1 MTFLM
6 FFCALALSASAAW
19 YSIIGLTAI
28 FAAAKIPII
37 IMGATLEVS
46 KLVVASW
53 LYRNWK
59 EIPFLMKTYLT
70 GALLVLMFLTSMG
83 IFGFLSKSHADQSM
97 NSGDVLAKIEMLEQK
112 IQLEQT
118 KIDSAKTSLSQLDT
132 QVNEMIGRSTS
143 TRAIN
148 RSITIRKQQ
157 DKERVALT
165 QSIEESQSRINEL
178 REELIPYKTQN
189 RQLDAEVGPIK
200 YIAALI
206 YGENADENL
215 LEKAI
220 RWVILL
226 IVGVFDPLAVVMLIA
241 ASWSMK
247 HRSDLESAS
256 GSGLGLVQESN
267 LDSVQDNTKP
277 KPNTESNLDCI
288 LDSFMDI
295 SQRTIITSDVN
306 RVKSNLSKEFGLSIE
321 EPKLEIPK
329 AKQESIFEEPKVE
342 ETQVEQLELEEP
354 EIEQN
359 AELVTKLDV
368 APEPIFD
375 SERTTKFNQEPS
387 NTTQNEPEG
396 AGDFWRSRPHRP
408 ITRR

>member
-6 FFCALALSASAAW
+6 FFCALALSTSAAW

-97 NSGDVLAKIEMLEQK
+97 NSGDVLAKIETLEQK

-118 KIDSAKTSLSQLDT
+118 KIDSAKTSLSQLDA
-132 QVNEMIGRSTS
+132 QVNEMIGRSAS
-143 TRAIN
+143 TRAVN

-157 DKERVALT
+157 GEERATLT
-165 QSIEESQSRINEL
+165 QSIQESQAKIDEL
-178 REELIPYKTQN
+178 REQLIPHKMQN
-189 RQLDAEVGPIK
+189 RQLEAEVGPIK

-206 YGENADENL
+206 YGENPDENL

-241 ASWSMK
+241 ANWSMR
-247 HRSDLESAS
+247 HRSESV
-256 GSGLGLVQESN
+256 SGLGLVQSIPQPITN
-267 LDSVQDNTKP
+267 L
-277 KPNTESNLDCI
+277 KPNTVSNLE
-288 LDSFMDI
+288 DSRIFNGFV
-295 SQRTIITSDVN
+295 QRTIITNDVN
-306 RVKSNLSKEFGLSIE
+306 HVKSNLSKEFGLPIE

-329 AKQESIFEEPKVE
+329 VKRESILE
-342 ETQVEQLELEEP
+342 ETRVKETRVEQLELEEP

-359 AELVTKLDV
+359 AELVAKLDAV
-368 APEPIFD
+368 PEPIFD
-375 SERTTKFNQEPS
+375 SEHTTKFNQELS
-387 NTTQNEPEG
+387 NITQNAPEDD
-396 AGDFWRSRPHRP
+396 GDFWRSRPHRP

>member
-28 FAAAKIPII
+28 FAAAKIPIV

-118 KIDSAKTSLSQLDT
+118 KIDSAKTTLAQLDA

-143 TRAIN
+143 TSAIN

-157 DKERVALT
+157 DKERSVLIR
-165 QSIEESQSRINEL
+165 SIEESQSRINEL
-178 REELIPYKTQN
+178 REELIPYKAQN
-189 RQLDAEVGPIK
+189 RQLEAEVGPIK

-206 YGENADENL
+206 YGENPDENL

-241 ASWSMK
+241 ANWSMR
-247 HRSDLESAS
+247 HRSESVSES

-277 KPNTESNLDCI
+277 KPNTVSNLE
-288 LDSFMDI
+288 DSRIFNGFV
-295 SQRTIITSDVN
+295 QRTIITNDVN
-306 RVKSNLSKEFGLSIE
+306 HVKSNLSKEFGLPIE

-329 AKQESIFEEPKVE
+329 AKQESILEETKVE
-342 ETQVEQLELEEP
+342 ETPVEQLELEEP

-359 AELVTKLDV
+359 VELVTKLDAV
-368 APEPIFD
+368 PEPIFD
-375 SERTTKFNQEPS
+375 SERTTKSNQESS
-387 NTTQNEPEG
+387 NVTRNAPED

>member
-6 FFCALALSASAAW
+6 FFCALALSTSAAW

-97 NSGDVLAKIEMLEQK
+97 SSGDVLAKIEMLEQK

-118 KIDSAKTSLSQLDT
+118 KIDSAKTTLAQLDA
-132 QVNEMIGRSTS
+132 QVNEMIDRSTS
-143 TRAIN
+143 TRAVN

-165 QSIEESQSRINEL
+165 QSIQESQAKIDEL
-178 REELIPYKTQN
+178 REQLIPHKMQN
-189 RQLDAEVGPIK
+189 RQLEAEVGPIK

-206 YGENADENL
+206 YGENPDENL

-241 ASWSMK
+241 ANWSMR
-247 HRSDLESAS
+247 HRSESVS
-256 GSGLGLVQESN
+256 ESGLGLVQSIPQPITN
-267 LDSVQDNTKP
+267 L
-277 KPNTESNLDCI
+277 KPNTVSNLE
-288 LDSFMDI
+288 DSRIFNGFV
-295 SQRTIITSDVN
+295 QRTIITNDVN
-306 RVKSNLSKEFGLSIE
+306 HVKSNLSKEFGLPIE

-329 AKQESIFEEPKVE
+329 AKQESILEEPKVE
-342 ETQVEQLELEEP
+342 ETRVEQLELEEP

-359 AELVTKLDV
+359 AELVTKLDG

-375 SERTTKFNQEPS
+375 SERTTKSNQESS
-387 NTTQNEPEG
+387 NVTRNAPED

>member
-70 GALLVLMFLTSMG
+70 GALLILMFLTSMG

-143 TRAIN
+143 TRAVN

-157 DKERVALT
+157 GEERITLT
-165 QSIEESQSRINEL
+165 QSIQESQAKIDEL
-178 REELIPYKTQN
+178 REQLIPHKMQN
-189 RQLDAEVGPIK
+189 RQLEAEVGPIK

-206 YGENADENL
+206 YGENPDENL

-241 ASWSMK
+241 ANWSMR
-247 HRSDLESAS
+247 HRSESVS
-256 GSGLGLVQESN
+256 ESGLGLVQSIPQPITN
-267 LDSVQDNTKP
+267 L
-277 KPNTESNLDCI
+277 KPNTVSNLE
-288 LDSFMDI
+288 DSRIFNGFV
-295 SQRTIITSDVN
+295 QRTIITNDVN
-306 RVKSNLSKEFGLSIE
+306 DVKSNLSKEFGLPIE

-329 AKQESIFEEPKVE
+329 AKQESILEEPKVE

-359 AELVTKLDV
+359 AELVTKLDG

-375 SERTTKFNQEPS
+375 SERTTKSNQGSS
-387 NTTQNEPEG
+387 NITQNAPEDD
-396 AGDFWRSRPHRP
+396 GDFWRSRPHRP
-408 ITRR
+408 ITRG

>member
-112 IQLEQT
+112 IQIEQS
-118 KIDSAKTSLSQLDT
+118 KIDSAKTTLAQLDA

-143 TRAIN
+143 TSAIN

-157 DKERVALT
+157 DKERTVLI

-189 RQLDAEVGPIK
+189 RQLEAEVGPIK

-206 YGENADENL
+206 YGENPDENL

-241 ASWSMK
+241 ANWSMR
-247 HRSDLESAS
+247 HRSESVS
-256 GSGLGLVQESN
+256 VSESGLGLVQSIPQPISN
-267 LDSVQDNTKP
+267 LKP
-277 KPNTESNLDCI
+277 KPNTVSNLE
-288 LDSFMDI
+288 DSRIFNGFV
-295 SQRTIITSDVN
+295 QRTIITNDVN
-306 RVKSNLSKEFGLSIE
+306 DVKSNLSKEFGLPIE

-329 AKQESIFEEPKVE
+329 AKQESMLEEPKVE
-342 ETQVEQLELEEP
+342 ETQVEQLELEEQ

-359 AELVTKLDV
+359 AELVTKLDG

-375 SERTTKFNQEPS
+375 SERTTKFNQESS
-387 NTTQNEPEG
+387 NTTQNEPED

>member
-118 KIDSAKTSLSQLDT
+118 KIDSANTTLSQLDA

-157 DKERVALT
+157 DKERSMLT
-165 QSIEESQSRINEL
+165 QSIQESQAKINRF

-189 RQLDAEVGPIK
+189 RQLEAEVGPIK

-206 YGENADENL
+206 YGENPDENL

-241 ASWSMK
+241 ANWSMR
-247 HRSDLESAS
+247 HRSESVSES

-277 KPNTESNLDCI
+277 KPNTVSNLE
-288 LDSFMDI
+288 DSRIFNGFV
-295 SQRTIITSDVN
+295 QRTIITNDVN
-306 RVKSNLSKEFGLSIE
+306 HVKSNLSKEFGLPIE

-329 AKQESIFEEPKVE
+329 AKQESILEEPKVE

-359 AELVTKLDV
+359 VELVTKLDAV
-368 APEPIFD
+368 PDPIFD
-375 SERTTKFNQEPS
+375 SKHTTKFNQEPS
-387 NTTQNEPEG
+387 NITQNAPED

>member
-118 KIDSAKTSLSQLDT
+118 KIDSAKTTLAQLDA

-143 TRAIN
+143 TSAIN

-157 DKERVALT
+157 DKERSVLI

-178 REELIPYKTQN
+178 REELVPYKTQN
-189 RQLDAEVGPIK
+189 RQLEAEVGPIK

-241 ASWSMK
+241 ANWSMR
-247 HRSDLESAS
+247 HRSESVS
-256 GSGLGLVQESN
+256 ESGLGLVQSIPQPISN
-267 LDSVQDNTKP
+267 L
-277 KPNTESNLDCI
+277 KPNTVSNLE
-288 LDSFMDI
+288 DSRIFNGFV
-295 SQRTIITSDVN
+295 QRTIITNDVN
-306 RVKSNLSKEFGLSIE
+306 HVKSNLSKEFGLSIE

-329 AKQESIFEEPKVE
+329 AKQESILEETKVE
-342 ETQVEQLELEEP
+342 ETQVEQLELEP

-359 AELVTKLDV
+359 VELVTKLDV
-368 APEPIFD
+368 VPDPIFD
-375 SERTTKFNQEPS
+375 SERTTKFNQESS
-387 NTTQNEPEG
+387 NTTQNEPED

>member
-28 FAAAKIPII
+28 FAAAKIPIV

-97 NSGDVLAKIEMLEQK
+97 NFGDVLAKIEMLEQK

-118 KIDSAKTSLSQLDT
+118 KIDSAKTTLAQLDT

-143 TRAIN
+143 TSAIN

-157 DKERVALT
+157 DKERTVLI

-189 RQLDAEVGPIK
+189 RQLEAEVGPIK

-206 YGENADENL
+206 YGENPDENL

-241 ASWSMK
+241 ANWSMR
-247 HRSDLESAS
+247 HRSESVS
-256 GSGLGLVQESN
+256 ESGLGLVQSIPQPISN
-267 LDSVQDNTKP
+267 LKP
-277 KPNTESNLDCI
+277 KPNTVSNLE
-288 LDSFMDI
+288 DSRIFNGFV
-295 SQRTIITSDVN
+295 QRTIITNDVN
-306 RVKSNLSKEFGLSIE
+306 DVKSNLSKEFGLPIE

-329 AKQESIFEEPKVE
+329 AKQESMLEEPKVE
-342 ETQVEQLELEEP
+342 ETQVEQLELEEQ

-359 AELVTKLDV
+359 AELVTKLDG

-375 SERTTKFNQEPS
+375 SEHTTKSNQESS
-387 NTTQNEPEG
+387 NITQNAPEDD
-396 AGDFWRSRPHRP
+396 GDFWRSRPHRP
-408 ITRR
+408 ITRG

>member
-6 FFCALALSASAAW
+6 FFCALALSTSAAW

-118 KIDSAKTSLSQLDT
+118 KIDSAKTTLAQLDA
-132 QVNEMIGRSTS
+132 QVNEMIGRSAS
-143 TRAIN
+143 TRAVN

-157 DKERVALT
+157 DEERVTLT
-165 QSIEESQSRINEL
+165 QSIQESQAKIDEL
-178 REELIPYKTQN
+178 REQLIPHKMQN
-189 RQLDAEVGPIK
+189 RQLEAEVGPIK

-206 YGENADENL
+206 YGENPDENL

-241 ASWSMK
+241 ANWSMR
-247 HRSDLESAS
+247 HESVS
-256 GSGLGLVQESN
+256 ESGLGLVQSIPQPISN
-267 LDSVQDNTKP
+267 L
-277 KPNTESNLDCI
+277 KPNTVSNLE
-288 LDSFMDI
+288 DSRIFNGFV
-295 SQRTIITSDVN
+295 QRTIITNDVN
-306 RVKSNLSKEFGLSIE
+306 HVKSNLSKEFGLPIE

-329 AKQESIFEEPKVE
+329 AKQESILEEPKVE

-359 AELVTKLDV
+359 AELVTKLDG

-375 SERTTKFNQEPS
+375 SERTTKSNQESS
-387 NTTQNEPEG
+387 NITQNAPEDD
-396 AGDFWRSRPHRP
+396 GDFWRSRPHRP
-408 ITRR
+408 ITRG

>member
-28 FAAAKIPII
+28 FAAAKIPIV

-118 KIDSAKTSLSQLDT
+118 KIDSAKTTLAQLDA

-143 TRAIN
+143 TSAIN

-157 DKERVALT
+157 DKERSVLIR
-165 QSIEESQSRINEL
+165 SIEESQFRINEL
-178 REELIPYKTQN
+178 REELIPYKAQN
-189 RQLDAEVGPIK
+189 RQLEAEVGPIK

-206 YGENADENL
+206 YGENPDENL

-241 ASWSMK
+241 ANWSMR
-247 HRSDLESAS
+247 HRSESVSES

-277 KPNTESNLDCI
+277 KPNTVSNLE
-288 LDSFMDI
+288 DSRIFNGFV
-295 SQRTIITSDVN
+295 QRTIITNDVN
-306 RVKSNLSKEFGLSIE
+306 HVKSNLSKEFGLPIE

-329 AKQESIFEEPKVE
+329 AKQESILEETKVE
-342 ETQVEQLELEEP
+342 ETPVEQLELEEP

-359 AELVTKLDV
+359 VELVTKLDAV
-368 APEPIFD
+368 PEPIFD
-375 SERTTKFNQEPS
+375 SERTTKSNQESS
-387 NTTQNEPEG
+387 NVTRNAPED

>member
-28 FAAAKIPII
+28 FAAAKIPIV

-118 KIDSAKTSLSQLDT
+118 KIDSAKTTLAQLDA

-143 TRAIN
+143 TSAIN

-157 DKERVALT
+157 DKERTVLI

-189 RQLDAEVGPIK
+189 RQLEAEVGPIK

-206 YGENADENL
+206 YGENPDENL

-241 ASWSMK
+241 ANWSMR
-247 HRSDLESAS
+247 HRSESVS
-256 GSGLGLVQESN
+256 VSESGLGLVQSIPQPISN
-267 LDSVQDNTKP
+267 LKP
-277 KPNTESNLDCI
+277 KPNTVSNLE
-288 LDSFMDI
+288 DSRIFNGFV
-295 SQRTIITSDVN
+295 QRTIITNDVN
-306 RVKSNLSKEFGLSIE
+306 RVKSNLSKEFGLPIE

-329 AKQESIFEEPKVE
+329 AKQESMLEEPKVE
-342 ETQVEQLELEEP
+342 ETQVEQLELEEQ

-359 AELVTKLDV
+359 AELVTKLDG

-375 SERTTKFNQEPS
+375 SEHTTKSNQESS
-387 NTTQNEPEG
+387 NITQNAPEDD
-396 AGDFWRSRPHRP
+396 GDFWRSRPHRP
-408 ITRR
+408 ITRG

>member
-59 EIPFLMKTYLT
+59 DIPFLMKTYLT

-112 IQLEQT
+112 IQIEQS
-118 KIDSAKTSLSQLDT
+118 KIDSAKTTLAQLDA

-143 TRAIN
+143 TSAIN

-157 DKERVALT
+157 DKERSVLI

-178 REELIPYKTQN
+178 REELVPYKTQN
-189 RQLDAEVGPIK
+189 RQLEAEVGPIK

-241 ASWSMK
+241 ANWSMR
-247 HRSDLESAS
+247 HRSESVS
-256 GSGLGLVQESN
+256 ESGLGLVQSIPQPISN
-267 LDSVQDNTKP
+267 L
-277 KPNTESNLDCI
+277 KPNTVSNLE
-288 LDSFMDI
+288 DSRIFNGFV
-295 SQRTIITSDVN
+295 QRTIITNDVN
-306 RVKSNLSKEFGLSIE
+306 HVKSNLSKEFGLSIE

-329 AKQESIFEEPKVE
+329 AKQESILEETKVE
-342 ETQVEQLELEEP
+342 ETQVEQLELEP

-359 AELVTKLDV
+359 VELVTKLDV
-368 APEPIFD
+368 VPDPIFD
-375 SERTTKFNQEPS
+375 SERTTKFNQESS
-387 NTTQNEPEG
+387 NTTQNEPED

>member
-6 FFCALALSASAAW
+6 FFCALALSTSAAW

-37 IMGATLEVS
+37 IMGATLEIS

-59 EIPFLMKTYLT
+59 EIPFLMKSYLT

-97 NSGDVLAKIEMLEQK
+97 NSGDVITQIEMLEQK
-112 IQLEQT
+112 IQIEQS
-118 KIDSAKTSLSQLDT
+118 KIDSAKTTLAQLDA

-143 TRAIN
+143 TSAIN

-157 DKERVALT
+157 DKERSALI

-178 REELIPYKTQN
+178 RETLIPYKTQN
-189 RQLDAEVGPIK
+189 RQLEAEVGPIK

-206 YGENADENL
+206 YGENVDENL

-241 ASWSMK
+241 ANWSMK
-247 HRSDLESAS
+247 HRSDLESVS
-256 GSGLGLVQESN
+256 ESGLGLVQSIPHPITNLNPNAGSN
-267 LDSVQDNTKP
+267 LEDSRIFNGFV
-277 KPNTESNLDCI
+277 
-288 LDSFMDI
+288 
-295 SQRTIITSDVN
+295 QRTIITNDVN
-306 RVKSNLSKEFGLSIE
+306 CVKSNLSKEFGLPIE

-329 AKQESIFEEPKVE
+329 VKRESILE
-342 ETQVEQLELEEP
+342 ETRVKETRVEQLELEEP

-359 AELVTKLDV
+359 AELVAKLDAV
-368 APEPIFD
+368 PEPIFD
-375 SERTTKFNQEPS
+375 SEHTTKFNQELS
-387 NTTQNEPEG
+387 NITQNAPEDD
-396 AGDFWRSRPHRP
+396 GDFWRSRPHRP

>member
-6 FFCALALSASAAW
+6 LFCALALSASAAW

-28 FAAAKIPII
+28 FAAAKLPII

-118 KIDSAKTSLSQLDT
+118 KIDSAKTTLAQLDT

-143 TRAIN
+143 TSAIN

-157 DKERVALT
+157 DKERTVLI

-189 RQLDAEVGPIK
+189 RQLEAEVGPIK

-206 YGENADENL
+206 YGENPDENL

-241 ASWSMK
+241 ANWSMR
-247 HRSDLESAS
+247 HRSESVS
-256 GSGLGLVQESN
+256 VSESGLGLVQSIPQPISN
-267 LDSVQDNTKP
+267 LKP
-277 KPNTESNLDCI
+277 KPNTVSNLE
-288 LDSFMDI
+288 DSRIFNGFV
-295 SQRTIITSDVN
+295 QRTIITNDVN
-306 RVKSNLSKEFGLSIE
+306 LVKSNLSKEFGLPIE

-329 AKQESIFEEPKVE
+329 AKQESMLEEPKVE
-342 ETQVEQLELEEP
+342 ETQVEQLELEEQ

-359 AELVTKLDV
+359 AELVTKLDG

-375 SERTTKFNQEPS
+375 SERTTKFNRESS
-387 NTTQNEPEG
+387 NTTQNEPED

>member
-28 FAAAKIPII
+28 FAAAKIPIV

-97 NSGDVLAKIEMLEQK
+97 NSGEVIAQIEMLEQK
-112 IQLEQT
+112 IQIEQS
-118 KIDSAKTSLSQLDT
+118 KIDSAKTTLVQLDT

-143 TRAIN
+143 TSAIN

-157 DKERVALT
+157 DKERSVLIR
-165 QSIEESQSRINEL
+165 SIEESQSRINEL
-178 REELIPYKTQN
+178 REELIPYKAQN

-206 YGENADENL
+206 YGENPDENL

-241 ASWSMK
+241 ANWSMR
-247 HRSDLESAS
+247 HRSESVTVS
-256 GSGLGLVQESN
+256 ESGLGLVQSIPQPITN
-267 LDSVQDNTKP
+267 L
-277 KPNTESNLDCI
+277 KPNTVSNLE
-288 LDSFMDI
+288 DSRIFNGFV
-295 SQRTIITSDVN
+295 QRTIITNDVN
-306 RVKSNLSKEFGLSIE
+306 HVKSNLSKEFGLPIE

-329 AKQESIFEEPKVE
+329 AKQESILEEPKVE
-342 ETQVEQLELEEP
+342 ETQVEQLELEEQ

-359 AELVTKLDV
+359 VELVTKLDAV
-368 APEPIFD
+368 PEPIFD
-375 SERTTKFNQEPS
+375 SEHTTKSNQESS
-387 NTTQNEPEG
+387 NVTRNAPED

>member
-53 LYRNWK
+53 LYRKWK
-59 EIPFLMKTYLT
+59 DIPFLMKTYLT

-118 KIDSAKTSLSQLDT
+118 KIDSANTTLSQLDA

-157 DKERVALT
+157 DKERSMLT
-165 QSIEESQSRINEL
+165 QSIQESQAKMNGF

-189 RQLDAEVGPIK
+189 RQLEAEVGPIK

-241 ASWSMK
+241 ANWSMR
-247 HRSDLESAS
+247 HRSESVS
-256 GSGLGLVQESN
+256 ESGLGLVQSIPQPITN
-267 LDSVQDNTKP
+267 L
-277 KPNTESNLDCI
+277 KPNTVSNLE
-288 LDSFMDI
+288 DSGIFNGFV
-295 SQRTIITSDVN
+295 QRTIITNDVN
-306 RVKSNLSKEFGLSIE
+306 HVKSNLSKEFGLSIE

-329 AKQESIFEEPKVE
+329 AKQESTLEETKVE
-342 ETQVEQLELEEP
+342 ETQIEQLELEEQ

-359 AELVTKLDV
+359 AELVTKLAS
-368 APEPIFD
+368 APDPTLD
-375 SERTTKFNQEPS
+375 SKHTTRVNQES
-387 NTTQNEPEG
+387 SDITRNEPED

>member
-97 NSGDVLAKIEMLEQK
+97 SSGDVLAKIEMLEQK

-118 KIDSAKTSLSQLDT
+118 KIDSAKTTLAQLDA
-132 QVNEMIGRSTS
+132 QVNEMIDRSTS
-143 TRAIN
+143 TRAVN

-165 QSIEESQSRINEL
+165 QSIQESQAKIDEL
-178 REELIPYKTQN
+178 REQLIPHKMQN
-189 RQLDAEVGPIK
+189 RQLEAEVGPIK

-206 YGENADENL
+206 YGENPDENL

-241 ASWSMK
+241 ANWSMR
-247 HRSDLESAS
+247 HRSESVSES

-277 KPNTESNLDCI
+277 KPNTVSNLE
-288 LDSFMDI
+288 DSRIFNGFV
-295 SQRTIITSDVN
+295 QRTIITNDVN
-306 RVKSNLSKEFGLSIE
+306 HVKSNLSKEFGLPIE

-329 AKQESIFEEPKVE
+329 AKQESILEETKVE
-342 ETQVEQLELEEP
+342 ETPVEQLELEEP

-359 AELVTKLDV
+359 VELVTKLDAV
-368 APEPIFD
+368 PEPIFD
-375 SERTTKFNQEPS
+375 SERTTKSNQESS
-387 NTTQNEPEG
+387 NVTRNAPED

>member
-118 KIDSAKTSLSQLDT
+118 KIDSANTTLSQLDA

-157 DKERVALT
+157 DKERSMLT
-165 QSIEESQSRINEL
+165 QSIQESQAKINRF

-189 RQLDAEVGPIK
+189 RQLEAEVGPIK

-241 ASWSMK
+241 ANWSMR
-247 HRSDLESAS
+247 HRSESVS
-256 GSGLGLVQESN
+256 VSESGLGLVQSIPQPISN
-267 LDSVQDNTKP
+267 L
-277 KPNTESNLDCI
+277 KPNTVSNLE
-288 LDSFMDI
+288 DSRIFNGFV
-295 SQRTIITSDVN
+295 QRTIITNDVN
-306 RVKSNLSKEFGLSIE
+306 HVKSNLSKEFGLSIE

-329 AKQESIFEEPKVE
+329 AKQESILEETKVE
-342 ETQVEQLELEEP
+342 ETQVEQLELEP

-359 AELVTKLDV
+359 VELVTKLDV
-368 APEPIFD
+368 VPDPIFD
-375 SERTTKFNQEPS
+375 SKHTTKFNQEPS
-387 NTTQNEPEG
+387 NMIQNAPED

>member
-6 FFCALALSASAAW
+6 FFCALALSTSAAW

-37 IMGATLEVS
+37 IMGATLEIS

-59 EIPFLMKTYLT
+59 EIPFLMKSYLT

-97 NSGDVLAKIEMLEQK
+97 NSGDVIAQIEMLEQR
-112 IQLEQT
+112 IQIEQS
-118 KIDSAKTSLSQLDT
+118 KIDSAKTTLAQLDA

-143 TRAIN
+143 TSAIN

-157 DKERVALT
+157 DKERSMLIE
-165 QSIEESQSRINEL
+165 SIQESQTKINGFS
-178 REELIPYKTQN
+178 EELIPYKAQN
-189 RQLDAEVGPIK
+189 RQLEAEVGPIK

-206 YGENADENL
+206 YGENVDENL

-247 HRSDLESAS
+247 HRSESVS
-256 GSGLGLVQESN
+256 KSVSESDLGLVQSIPRPITNLNPNAESN
-267 LDSVQDNTKP
+267 LEDSRIFNGFV
-277 KPNTESNLDCI
+277 
-288 LDSFMDI
+288 
-295 SQRTIITSDVN
+295 QRTIITNDVN
-306 RVKSNLSKEFGLSIE
+306 HVKSNLSKEFGLSIE

-329 AKQESIFEEPKVE
+329 AKQESILEETKVE

-359 AELVTKLDV
+359 AELVAKLDAV
-368 APEPIFD
+368 PEPIFD
-375 SERTTKFNQEPS
+375 SEHTTKFNQELS
-387 NTTQNEPEG
+387 NITQNAPEDD
-396 AGDFWRSRPHRP
+396 GDFWRSRPHRP

>member
-28 FAAAKIPII
+28 FAAAKIPIV

-118 KIDSAKTSLSQLDT
+118 KIDSAKTTLAQLDT

-143 TRAIN
+143 TSAIN

-157 DKERVALT
+157 DKERTVLI

-189 RQLDAEVGPIK
+189 RQLEAEVGPIK

-206 YGENADENL
+206 YGENPDENL

-241 ASWSMK
+241 ANWSMR
-247 HRSDLESAS
+247 HRSESVS
-256 GSGLGLVQESN
+256 ESGLGLVQSIPQPISN
-267 LDSVQDNTKP
+267 LKPKP
-277 KPNTESNLDCI
+277 KPNTVSNLE
-288 LDSFMDI
+288 DSRIFNGFV
-295 SQRTIITSDVN
+295 QRTIITNDVN
-306 RVKSNLSKEFGLSIE
+306 LVKSNLSKEFGLPIE

-329 AKQESIFEEPKVE
+329 AKQESMLEEPKVE
-342 ETQVEQLELEEP
+342 ETQVEQLELEEQ

-359 AELVTKLDV
+359 AELVTKLDG

-375 SERTTKFNQEPS
+375 SERTTKFNQESS
-387 NTTQNEPEG
+387 NTTQNEPED

>member
-28 FAAAKIPII
+28 FAAAKLPIV

-118 KIDSAKTSLSQLDT
+118 KIDSAKTTLAQLDT

-143 TRAIN
+143 TSAIN

-157 DKERVALT
+157 DKERTVLI

-189 RQLDAEVGPIK
+189 RQLEAEVGPIK

-206 YGENADENL
+206 YGENPDENL

-241 ASWSMK
+241 ANWSMR
-247 HRSDLESAS
+247 HRSESVS
-256 GSGLGLVQESN
+256 ESGLGLVQSIPQPISN
-267 LDSVQDNTKP
+267 LKP
-277 KPNTESNLDCI
+277 KPNTVSNLE
-288 LDSFMDI
+288 DSRIFNGFV
-295 SQRTIITSDVN
+295 QRTIITNDVN
-306 RVKSNLSKEFGLSIE
+306 LVKSNLSKEFGLPIE

-329 AKQESIFEEPKVE
+329 AKQESMLEEPKVE
-342 ETQVEQLELEEP
+342 ETQVEQLELEEQ

-359 AELVTKLDV
+359 AELVTKLDG

-375 SERTTKFNQEPS
+375 SERTTKFNQESS
-387 NTTQNEPEG
+387 NTTQNEPED

>member
-28 FAAAKIPII
+28 FAAAKIPIV

-70 GALLVLMFLTSMG
+70 GALLALMFLTSMG

-97 NSGDVLAKIEMLEQK
+97 SSGDVLAKIEMLEQK

-118 KIDSAKTSLSQLDT
+118 KIDSAKTTLAQLDA
-132 QVNEMIGRSTS
+132 QVNEMIDRSTS
-143 TRAIN
+143 TRAVN

-165 QSIEESQSRINEL
+165 QSIQESQAKIDEL
-178 REELIPYKTQN
+178 REQLIPHKMQN
-189 RQLDAEVGPIK
+189 RQLEAEVGPIK

-206 YGENADENL
+206 YGENPDENL

-241 ASWSMK
+241 ANWSMR
-247 HRSDLESAS
+247 HRSESVSES

-277 KPNTESNLDCI
+277 KPNTVSNLE
-288 LDSFMDI
+288 DSRIFNGFV
-295 SQRTIITSDVN
+295 QRTIITNDVN
-306 RVKSNLSKEFGLSIE
+306 HVKSNLSKEFGLPIE

-329 AKQESIFEEPKVE
+329 AKQESILEEPKVE
-342 ETQVEQLELEEP
+342 ETRVEQLELEEQ

-359 AELVTKLDV
+359 AELVTKLEV
-368 APEPIFD
+368 VPEPIFD
-375 SERTTKFNQEPS
+375 SEHTTKSKQESS
-387 NTTQNEPEG
+387 NITQNAPEDD
-396 AGDFWRSRPHRP
+396 GDFWRSRPHRP

>member
-28 FAAAKIPII
+28 FAAAKIPIV

-112 IQLEQT
+112 IQIEQS
-118 KIDSAKTSLSQLDT
+118 KIDSAKTTLAQLDA

-143 TRAIN
+143 TSAIN

-157 DKERVALT
+157 DKERITLT
-165 QSIEESQSRINEL
+165 QSIQESQAKIDEL
-178 REELIPYKTQN
+178 REQLIPHKMQN
-189 RQLDAEVGPIK
+189 RQLEAEVGPIK

-206 YGENADENL
+206 YGENPDENL

-241 ASWSMK
+241 ANWSMR
-247 HRSDLESAS
+247 HRSESVTVS
-256 GSGLGLVQESN
+256 ESGLGLVQSIPQPITN
-267 LDSVQDNTKP
+267 L
-277 KPNTESNLDCI
+277 KPNTVSNLE
-288 LDSFMDI
+288 DSRIFNGFV
-295 SQRTIITSDVN
+295 QRTIITNDVN
-306 RVKSNLSKEFGLSIE
+306 HVKSNLSKEFGLPIE

-329 AKQESIFEEPKVE
+329 AKQESILEEPKVE

-359 AELVTKLDV
+359 VELVTKLDAV
-368 APEPIFD
+368 PEPIFD
-375 SERTTKFNQEPS
+375 SERTTKSNQESS
-387 NTTQNEPEG
+387 NVTRNAPED

>member
-118 KIDSAKTSLSQLDT
+118 KIDSAKTSLSQLDA

-157 DKERVALT
+157 DKERITLT
-165 QSIEESQSRINEL
+165 QSIQESQAKIDEL
-178 REELIPYKTQN
+178 REQLIPHKMQN
-189 RQLDAEVGPIK
+189 RQLEAEVGPIK

-206 YGENADENL
+206 YGENPDENL

-277 KPNTESNLDCI
+277 KPNTVSNLE
-288 LDSFMDI
+288 DSRIFNGFV
-295 SQRTIITSDVN
+295 QRTIITNDVN
-306 RVKSNLSKEFGLSIE
+306 HVKSNLSKEFGLPIE

-329 AKQESIFEEPKVE
+329 AKQESILEETKVE
-342 ETQVEQLELEEP
+342 ETPVEQLELEEP
-354 EIEQN
+354 EIERN
-359 AELVTKLDV
+359 VELVTKLDAV
-368 APEPIFD
+368 PEPIFD
-375 SERTTKFNQEPS
+375 SERTTKSNQESS
-387 NTTQNEPEG
+387 NITQNAPEG

>member
-97 NSGDVLAKIEMLEQK
+97 NSGDVIAQIEMLEQK
-112 IQLEQT
+112 IQIEQS
-118 KIDSAKTSLSQLDT
+118 KIDSAKTTLTQLDA

-143 TRAIN
+143 TSAIN

-157 DKERVALT
+157 DKERSMLM
-165 QSIEESQSRINEL
+165 QSIQESQTKINGFS
-178 REELIPYKTQN
+178 EELIPYKAQN
-189 RQLDAEVGPIK
+189 RQLEAEVGPIK

-206 YGENADENL
+206 YGENPDENL

-241 ASWSMK
+241 ANWSMK
-247 HRSDLESAS
+247 HRSESVSES
-256 GSGLGLVQESN
+256 GLGLGLVQSIPHPITNLNPNAESN
-267 LDSVQDNTKP
+267 LEDSRIFNGFV
-277 KPNTESNLDCI
+277 
-288 LDSFMDI
+288 
-295 SQRTIITSDVN
+295 QRTIITNDVN
-306 RVKSNLSKEFGLSIE
+306 CVKSNLSKEFGLSIE

-329 AKQESIFEEPKVE
+329 AKQESILEETKVE
-342 ETQVEQLELEEP
+342 ETKVEQLELEDP

-359 AELVTKLDV
+359 AELVTKLDAV
-368 APEPIFD
+368 PEPIFD
-375 SERTTKFNQEPS
+375 SEHTTKFDQESS
-387 NTTQNEPEG
+387 NITQNAPG
-396 AGDFWRSRPHRP
+396 DDGDFWRSRPHRP

>member
-28 FAAAKIPII
+28 FAAAKIPIV

-97 NSGDVLAKIEMLEQK
+97 NSGEVLAKIEMLEQK

-118 KIDSAKTSLSQLDT
+118 KIDSAKTTLAQLDT

-143 TRAIN
+143 TSAIN

-157 DKERVALT
+157 DKERTVLI

-189 RQLDAEVGPIK
+189 RQLEAEVGPIK

-206 YGENADENL
+206 YGENPDENL

-241 ASWSMK
+241 ANWSMR
-247 HRSDLESAS
+247 HRSESVS
-256 GSGLGLVQESN
+256 ESGLGLVQSIPQPISN
-267 LDSVQDNTKP
+267 LKP
-277 KPNTESNLDCI
+277 KPNTVSNLE
-288 LDSFMDI
+288 DSRIFNGFV
-295 SQRTIITSDVN
+295 QRTIITNDVN
-306 RVKSNLSKEFGLSIE
+306 HVKSNLSKEFGLPIE

-329 AKQESIFEEPKVE
+329 AKQESMLEEPKVE
-342 ETQVEQLELEEP
+342 ETQVEQLELEEQ

-359 AELVTKLDV
+359 AELVTKLDG

-375 SERTTKFNQEPS
+375 SERTTKFNRESS
-387 NTTQNEPEG
+387 NTTQNEPED

>member
-97 NSGDVLAKIEMLEQK
+97 NSGDVIAQIEMLEQK
-112 IQLEQT
+112 IQIEQS
-118 KIDSAKTSLSQLDT
+118 KIDSAKTTLAQLDA

-143 TRAIN
+143 TSAIN

-157 DKERVALT
+157 DKERSVLI

-178 REELIPYKTQN
+178 REELIPYKAQN

-206 YGENADENL
+206 YGENPDENL

-241 ASWSMK
+241 ANWSMR
-247 HRSDLESAS
+247 HRSESVS
-256 GSGLGLVQESN
+256 ESGLGLVQSIPQPISN
-267 LDSVQDNTKP
+267 L
-277 KPNTESNLDCI
+277 KPNTISNLE
-288 LDSFMDI
+288 DSRIFNGFV
-295 SQRTIITSDVN
+295 QRTIITNDVN
-306 RVKSNLSKEFGLSIE
+306 HVKSNLSKEFGLSIE

-329 AKQESIFEEPKVE
+329 AKQESTLEEPKVE

-359 AELVTKLDV
+359 AELVTKLDG

-375 SERTTKFNQEPS
+375 SEYTTKSNQESS
-387 NTTQNEPEG
+387 NITQNAPEDD
-396 AGDFWRSRPHRP
+396 GDFWRSRPHRP

>member
-118 KIDSAKTSLSQLDT
+118 KIDSAKTSLSQLDA

-143 TRAIN
+143 TSAIN

-157 DKERVALT
+157 DKERSVLIR
-165 QSIEESQSRINEL
+165 SIEESQSRINEL
-178 REELIPYKTQN
+178 REELIPYKAQN
-189 RQLDAEVGPIK
+189 RQLEAEVGPIK

-206 YGENADENL
+206 YGENPDENL

-241 ASWSMK
+241 ANWSMR
-247 HRSDLESAS
+247 HRSESVS
-256 GSGLGLVQESN
+256 ESGLGLVQSIPQPISN
-267 LDSVQDNTKP
+267 L
-277 KPNTESNLDCI
+277 KPNTVSNLE
-288 LDSFMDI
+288 DSRIFNGFV
-295 SQRTIITSDVN
+295 QRTIITNDVN
-306 RVKSNLSKEFGLSIE
+306 HVKSNLSKEFGLPIE

-329 AKQESIFEEPKVE
+329 AKQESILEETKVE
-342 ETQVEQLELEEP
+342 ETPVEQLELEEP

-359 AELVTKLDV
+359 VELVTKLDG

-375 SERTTKFNQEPS
+375 SEHTTKSNQESS
-387 NTTQNEPEG
+387 NVTRNAPED

>member
-28 FAAAKIPII
+28 FAAAKIPIV

-97 NSGDVLAKIEMLEQK
+97 SSGDVLAKIEMLEQK

-118 KIDSAKTSLSQLDT
+118 KIDSAKTTLAQLDA
-132 QVNEMIGRSTS
+132 QVNEMIDRSTS
-143 TRAIN
+143 TRAVN

-165 QSIEESQSRINEL
+165 QSIQESQAKIDEL
-178 REELIPYKTQN
+178 REQLIPHKMQN
-189 RQLDAEVGPIK
+189 RQLEAEVGPIK

-206 YGENADENL
+206 YGENPDENL

-241 ASWSMK
+241 ANWSMR
-247 HRSDLESAS
+247 HRSESVSES

-277 KPNTESNLDCI
+277 KPNTVSNLE
-288 LDSFMDI
+288 DSRIFNGFV
-295 SQRTIITSDVN
+295 QRTIITNDVN
-306 RVKSNLSKEFGLSIE
+306 HVKSNLSKEFGLPIE

-329 AKQESIFEEPKVE
+329 AKQESILEETKVE
-342 ETQVEQLELEEP
+342 ETRVEQLELEEQ

-359 AELVTKLDV
+359 AELVTKLEV
-368 APEPIFD
+368 VPEPIFD
-375 SERTTKFNQEPS
+375 SEHTTKSKQESS
-387 NTTQNEPEG
+387 NVTQNAPEDD
-396 AGDFWRSRPHRP
+396 GDFWRSRPHRP

>member
-28 FAAAKIPII
+28 FAAAKLPIV

-112 IQLEQT
+112 IQIEQS
-118 KIDSAKTSLSQLDT
+118 KIDSAKTTLAQLDA

-143 TRAIN
+143 TSAIN

-157 DKERVALT
+157 DKERTVLI

-189 RQLDAEVGPIK
+189 RQLEAEVGPIK

-206 YGENADENL
+206 YGENPDENL

-241 ASWSMK
+241 ANWSMR
-247 HRSDLESAS
+247 HRSESVS
-256 GSGLGLVQESN
+256 VSESGLGLVQSIPQPISN
-267 LDSVQDNTKP
+267 LKP
-277 KPNTESNLDCI
+277 KPNTVSNLE
-288 LDSFMDI
+288 DSRIFNGFV
-295 SQRTIITSDVN
+295 QRTIITNDVN
-306 RVKSNLSKEFGLSIE
+306 LVKSNLSKEFGLPIE

-329 AKQESIFEEPKVE
+329 AKQESMLEEPKVE
-342 ETQVEQLELEEP
+342 ETQVEQLELEEQ

-359 AELVTKLDV
+359 AELVTKLDG

-375 SERTTKFNQEPS
+375 SERTTKFNQESS
-387 NTTQNEPEG
+387 NTTQNEPED

>member
-37 IMGATLEVS
+37 IMGATLEIS

-59 EIPFLMKTYLT
+59 EIPFLMKSYLT

-118 KIDSAKTSLSQLDT
+118 KIDSAKTSLSQLDA

-143 TRAIN
+143 TSAIN

-157 DKERVALT
+157 DKERITLT
-165 QSIEESQSRINEL
+165 QSIQESQAKIDEL
-178 REELIPYKTQN
+178 REQLIPHKMQN
-189 RQLDAEVGPIK
+189 RQLEAEVGPIK

-206 YGENADENL
+206 YGENPDENL

-241 ASWSMK
+241 ANWSMR
-247 HRSDLESAS
+247 HRSESVTVS
-256 GSGLGLVQESN
+256 ESGLGLVQSIPQPITNLKSNTVSN
-267 LDSVQDNTKP
+267 LEDSRIFNGFV
-277 KPNTESNLDCI
+277 
-288 LDSFMDI
+288 
-295 SQRTIITSDVN
+295 QRTIITNDVN
-306 RVKSNLSKEFGLSIE
+306 RVKSNLSKEFGLPIE

-329 AKQESIFEEPKVE
+329 AKQESILEETKVE
-342 ETQVEQLELEEP
+342 ETPVEQLELEEP
-354 EIEQN
+354 EIERN
-359 AELVTKLDV
+359 VELVTKLDAV
-368 APEPIFD
+368 PEPIFD
-375 SERTTKFNQEPS
+375 SERTTKSNQESS
-387 NTTQNEPEG
+387 NVTRNAPED

>member
-6 FFCALALSASAAW
+6 LFCALALSASAAW

-83 IFGFLSKSHADQSM
+83 IFGFLSKSHADQSV
-97 NSGDVLAKIEMLEQK
+97 NSGDVIAQIEMLEQK
-112 IQLEQT
+112 IQIEQS
-118 KIDSAKTSLSQLDT
+118 KIDSAKTTLAQLDT

-157 DKERVALT
+157 DKERITLT
-165 QSIEESQSRINEL
+165 QSIQESQAKIDEL
-178 REELIPYKTQN
+178 REQLIPHKMQN
-189 RQLDAEVGPIK
+189 RQLEAEVGPIK

-206 YGENADENL
+206 YGENPDENL

-241 ASWSMK
+241 ANWSMR
-247 HRSDLESAS
+247 HRSESVSES

-267 LDSVQDNTKP
+267 LDSVQDNTKS
-277 KPNTESNLDCI
+277 KPNTVSNLE
-288 LDSFMDI
+288 DSRIFNGFV
-295 SQRTIITSDVN
+295 QRTIITNDVN
-306 RVKSNLSKEFGLSIE
+306 HVKSNLSKEFGLPIE

-329 AKQESIFEEPKVE
+329 AKQESILEEPKVE
-342 ETQVEQLELEEP
+342 ETRVEQLELEEP

-359 AELVTKLDV
+359 AKLVTKLDG

-375 SERTTKFNQEPS
+375 SERTTKSNQESS
-387 NTTQNEPEG
+387 NITQNAPEG

>member
-28 FAAAKIPII
+28 FAAAKIPIV

-118 KIDSAKTSLSQLDT
+118 KIDSAKTTLAQLDT

-143 TRAIN
+143 TSAIN

-157 DKERVALT
+157 DKERTVLI

-189 RQLDAEVGPIK
+189 RQLEAEVGPIK

-206 YGENADENL
+206 YGENPDENL

-241 ASWSMK
+241 ANWSMR
-247 HRSDLESAS
+247 HRSESVS
-256 GSGLGLVQESN
+256 ESGLGLVQSIPQPISN
-267 LDSVQDNTKP
+267 LKP
-277 KPNTESNLDCI
+277 KPNTVSNLE
-288 LDSFMDI
+288 DSRIFNGFV
-295 SQRTIITSDVN
+295 QRTIITNDVN
-306 RVKSNLSKEFGLSIE
+306 LVKSNLSKEFGLPIE

-329 AKQESIFEEPKVE
+329 AKQESMLEEPKVE
-342 ETQVEQLELEEP
+342 ETQVEQLELEEQ

-359 AELVTKLDV
+359 AELVTKLDG

-375 SERTTKFNQEPS
+375 SERTTKFNQESS
-387 NTTQNEPEG
+387 NTTQNEPED

>member
-28 FAAAKIPII
+28 FAAAKIPIV

-118 KIDSAKTSLSQLDT
+118 KIDSAKTTLAQLDT

-143 TRAIN
+143 TSAIN

-157 DKERVALT
+157 DKERTVLI

-189 RQLDAEVGPIK
+189 RQLEAEVGPIK
-200 YIAALI
+200 HIAALI
-206 YGENADENL
+206 YGENPDENL

-241 ASWSMK
+241 ANWSMR
-247 HRSDLESAS
+247 HRSESVS
-256 GSGLGLVQESN
+256 ESGLGLVQSIPQPISN
-267 LDSVQDNTKP
+267 L
-277 KPNTESNLDCI
+277 KPNTVSNLE
-288 LDSFMDI
+288 DSRIFNGFV
-295 SQRTIITSDVN
+295 QRTIITNDVN
-306 RVKSNLSKEFGLSIE
+306 HVKSNLSKEFGLSIE

-329 AKQESIFEEPKVE
+329 AKQESILEETKVE

-359 AELVTKLDV
+359 VELVTKLEVVPD
-368 APEPIFD
+368 PIFD
-375 SERTTKFNQEPS
+375 SEHTTKSNQESS
-387 NTTQNEPEG
+387 NTTQNEPED

-408 ITRR
+408 ITRG

>member
-28 FAAAKIPII
+28 FAAAKIPIV

-118 KIDSAKTSLSQLDT
+118 KIDSAKTSLSQLDA

-143 TRAIN
+143 TSAIN

-157 DKERVALT
+157 DKERITLT
-165 QSIEESQSRINEL
+165 QSIQESQAKIDEL
-178 REELIPYKTQN
+178 REQLIPHKMQN
-189 RQLDAEVGPIK
+189 RQLEAEVGPIK

-206 YGENADENL
+206 YGENPDENL

-241 ASWSMK
+241 ANWSMR
-247 HRSDLESAS
+247 HRSESVTVS
-256 GSGLGLVQESN
+256 ESGLGLVQSIPQPITN
-267 LDSVQDNTKP
+267 L
-277 KPNTESNLDCI
+277 KPNTVSNLE
-288 LDSFMDI
+288 DSRIFNGFV
-295 SQRTIITSDVN
+295 QRTIITNDVN
-306 RVKSNLSKEFGLSIE
+306 RVKSNLSKEFGLPIE

-329 AKQESIFEEPKVE
+329 AKQESILEETKVE
-342 ETQVEQLELEEP
+342 ETPVEQLELEEP

-359 AELVTKLDV
+359 VELVTKLDAV
-368 APEPIFD
+368 PEPIFD
-375 SERTTKFNQEPS
+375 SERTTKSNQESS
-387 NTTQNEPEG
+387 NVTRNAPED

>member
-6 FFCALALSASAAW
+6 FFCALALSTSAAW

-37 IMGATLEVS
+37 IMGATLEIS

-59 EIPFLMKTYLT
+59 EIPFLMKSYLT

-97 NSGDVLAKIEMLEQK
+97 NSGDVITQIEMLEQK
-112 IQLEQT
+112 IQIEQS
-118 KIDSAKTSLSQLDT
+118 KIDSAKTTLAQLDA

-143 TRAIN
+143 TSAIN

-157 DKERVALT
+157 DKERSALI

-178 REELIPYKTQN
+178 RETLIPYKTQN
-189 RQLDAEVGPIK
+189 RQLEAEVGPIK

-206 YGENADENL
+206 YGENVDENL

-241 ASWSMK
+241 ANWSMK
-247 HRSDLESAS
+247 HRSDLESVS
-256 GSGLGLVQESN
+256 ESGLGLVQSIPHPITNLNPNAGSN
-267 LDSVQDNTKP
+267 LEDSRIFNGFV
-277 KPNTESNLDCI
+277 
-288 LDSFMDI
+288 
-295 SQRTIITSDVN
+295 QRTIITIDVN
-306 RVKSNLSKEFGLSIE
+306 LVKSNLSKEFGLPIE

-329 AKQESIFEEPKVE
+329 VKRESILE
-342 ETQVEQLELEEP
+342 ETRVKETRVEQLELEEP

-359 AELVTKLDV
+359 AELVAKLDAV
-368 APEPIFD
+368 PEPIFD
-375 SERTTKFNQEPS
+375 SEHTTKFNQELS
-387 NTTQNEPEG
+387 NITQNAPEDD
-396 AGDFWRSRPHRP
+396 GDFWRSRPHRP